1 MSTFKITVEKD
12 GENADIIETTGFIL
26 LHLHDDYIGQ
36 RCGITTTNIELAR
49 LVFAAQSFIDQ
60 LLETYPD
67 IRQLVQLAT
76 ALEDDLHVTPA
87 DTTDTADTTDKDC
100 DYSEH
105 DSSSDD
111 DVPVKDDEDIP
122 LVKE

>member
-1 MSTFKITVEKD
+1 MPTFKITVEKD

-36 RCGITTTNIELAR
+36 RCGIATTNIELAR

-60 LLETYPD
+60 LFETCPD
-67 IRQLVQLAT
+67 VRELVQLVT
-76 ALEDDLHVTPA
+76 ALEGDLHFTQA
-87 DTTDTADTTDKDC
+87 DATDTADTTDTDC

-105 DSSSDD
+105 DSSRND
-111 DVPVKDDEDIP
+111 DVHAKGDEDIP